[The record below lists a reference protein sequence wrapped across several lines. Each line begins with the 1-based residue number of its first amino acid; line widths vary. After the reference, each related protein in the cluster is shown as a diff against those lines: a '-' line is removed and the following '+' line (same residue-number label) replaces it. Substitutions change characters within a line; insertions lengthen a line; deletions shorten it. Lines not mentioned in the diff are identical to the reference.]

1 MSAFEKIVSAIK
13 EFGYPYEPDIYR
25 GEKKKYFT
33 FNYADERATLFADDS
48 IEVVVASVQIHFFL
62 PYRENFISEKNRIS
76 KALFKEGFTYPEVT
90 ILKENDTRHIIFEC
104 DIEEEE

>member
-1 MSAFEKIVSAIK
+1 MSAFEKIVGAIQG
-13 EFGYPYEPDIYR
+13 FGYPYEPDVYG

-33 FNYADERATLFADDS
+33 YNYADERATLFADETAVS
-48 IEVVVASVQIHFFL
+48 VVASVQVHFFL

-76 KALFKEGFTYPEVT
+76 KALFNAGFTFPEVT
-90 ILKENDTRHIIFEC
+90 ILKENDIRHIIFEC